1 MDAPNASCGETE
13 EGGERNTVLLFSL
26 LTFLHPNTILV
37 AGGGSVM
44 IPNII

>member
-13 EGGERNTVLLFSL
+13 EGGERNTILLCL
-26 LTFLHPNTILV
+26 NPNTILV
-37 AGGGSVM
+37 AGGGCVM